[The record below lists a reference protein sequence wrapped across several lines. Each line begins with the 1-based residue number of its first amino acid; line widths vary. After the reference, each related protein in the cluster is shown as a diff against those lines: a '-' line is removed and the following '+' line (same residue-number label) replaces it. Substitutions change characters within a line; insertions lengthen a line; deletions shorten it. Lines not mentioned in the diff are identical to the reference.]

1 MFGPGPSWSKIS
13 KIFSVQVRTGPGILK
28 FLGPDRS
35 ILVRGSLPYIIR
47 VIFYN
52 MVLCSKMGKYLLGK
66 IQMQNKELGDVPMLT
81 QFLIDDSLF
90 MNHT

>member
-1 MFGPGPSWSKIS
+1 MWDSGEMTIGNAYPTLLEVFAVKWE
-13 KIFSVQVRTGPGILK
+13 
-28 FLGPDRS
+28 
-35 ILVRGSLPYIIR
+35 
-47 VIFYN
+47 N
-52 MVLCSKMGKYLLGK
+52 MLGK

>member
-1 MFGPGPSWSKIS
+1 MRKTHPTLLEVFAVKWE
-13 KIFSVQVRTGPGILK
+13 
-28 FLGPDRS
+28 
-35 ILVRGSLPYIIR
+35 
-47 VIFYN
+47 N
-52 MVLCSKMGKYLLGK
+52 MLGK